1 MISVNLHYQIRICD
15 AINFNIDSY
24 TAEANVSVII
34 LMAPP
39 TGQTISQTTGTS
51 TADAETYADFNWD
64 ELGFGI
70 VPTDYMYV
78 MKSSEGESFTKGNVT
93 PFGNIEMNPYAGILN
108 YGQGLIEG
116 LKAYRKEDGRV
127 LLFRPE
133 QNAQRLKIGAERMC
147 MSSPSVEQFVEAV
160 KQTVR
165 ANKHWVPPQGKGS
178 LYVRPLLIGSGPVLG
193 LCPAPEYTFLIY
205 ASPVGNYHKGP
216 LNLVVEDKLHR
227 ATPGG
232 TGDIKTVANYSPVCK
247 ALTEARAKGFSDV
260 LFLDAVTKKYIE
272 EVSTCN
278 IFIVKDD
285 VISTPAT
292 VGTILPGITRKS
304 IIEIALDF
312 GYQVEERTIPMED
325 LLEADEVFCTGTAV
339 VVSPVGCITYQD
351 KRVEYKT
358 GAETVSQKL
367 YVMLTGIQTG
377 RVEDKLGWTV
387 EVV

>member
-1 MISVNLHYQIRICD
+1 
-15 AINFNIDSY
+15 
-24 TAEANVSVII
+24 
-34 LMAPP
+34 MAQP
-39 TGQTISQTTGTS
+39 TGQTISQTTDTS

-64 ELGFGI
+64 ELGFGT

-78 MKSSEGESFTKGNVT
+78 MKSSEGGSFTQGNVT
-93 PFGNIEMNPYAGILN
+93 PFGNIEMSPYAGILN

-116 LKAYRKEDGRV
+116 LKAYRKEDGHV

-147 MSSPSVEQFVEAV
+147 MPSPSVEQFVEAV

-193 LCPAPEYTFLIY
+193 LCPAPEFTFLMY
-205 ASPVGNYHKGP
+205 VCPVGNYHKGP

-227 ATPGG
+227 ATLGG
-232 TGDIKTVANYSPVCK
+232 TGDIKAITNYSPVCK

-285 VISTPAT
+285 VISTPAI

-312 GYQVEERTIPMED
+312 GYQME
-325 LLEADEVFCTGTAV
+325 
-339 VVSPVGCITYQD
+339 
-351 KRVEYKT
+351 
-358 GAETVSQKL
+358 
-367 YVMLTGIQTG
+367 GILQAI
-377 RVEDKLGWTV
+377 
-387 EVV
+387 